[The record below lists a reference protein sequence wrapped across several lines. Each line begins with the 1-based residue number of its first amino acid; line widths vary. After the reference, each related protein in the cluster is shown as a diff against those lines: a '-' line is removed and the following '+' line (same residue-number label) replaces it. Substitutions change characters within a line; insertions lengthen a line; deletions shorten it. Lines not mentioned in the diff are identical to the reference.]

1 MSEVSYGEVEELFDA
16 ISSGLIKAGWRI
28 EDGAE
33 DSIIITPDLV
43 DEPAQ
48 PSRYIVRVMKLP
60 N

>member
-1 MSEVSYGEVEELFDA
+1 MNEINYEEVEELFDA
-16 ISSGLIKAGWRI
+16 LRSGLVSAGWRI
-28 EDGAE
+28 EDSAE

-43 DEPAQ
+43 DEPAE